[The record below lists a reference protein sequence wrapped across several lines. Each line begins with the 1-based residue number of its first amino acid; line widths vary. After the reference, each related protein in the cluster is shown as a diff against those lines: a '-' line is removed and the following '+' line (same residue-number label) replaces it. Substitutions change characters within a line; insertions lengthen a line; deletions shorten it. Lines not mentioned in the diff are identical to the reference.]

1 LFFKDYLTH
10 CSEVAKEYGSLKLE
24 LAKKFK
30 YNREDYT
37 KAKTEFITKISAR
50 AKQYFSKKKDSV

>member
-1 LFFKDYLTH
+1 LTH
-10 CSEVAKEYGSLKLE
+10 YSEVAKEYGSLKLE
-24 LAKKFK
+24 LAKKYK

-37 KAKTEFITKISAR
+37 KAKTEFITKISAM